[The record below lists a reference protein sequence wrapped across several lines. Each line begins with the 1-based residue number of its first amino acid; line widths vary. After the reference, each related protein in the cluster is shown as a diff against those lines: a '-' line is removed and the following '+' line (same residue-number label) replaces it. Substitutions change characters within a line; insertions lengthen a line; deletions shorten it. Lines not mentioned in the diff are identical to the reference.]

1 MALKLNERYPGRFNS
16 PTTQYPQGSFKN
28 RTAPGA
34 KDGSYLEQD
43 WANDALA
50 FLSSLLSGANITPNG
65 NVDTV
70 GASQYYTAL
79 QSLIGSDKFLK
90 IANNLS
96 EIKDAGPAA
105 VTQTLANLGIS
116 GNLIPVGV
124 PLPYPLATP
133 PTGFL
138 KCNGLSFS
146 TAIYPKLALAYPS
159 GVLPDLRGEF
169 LRGWDDGRGVDAGR
183 ALLSLKLDT
192 LQGHKHTIID
202 SVNPNYTGAN
212 SRGGSST
219 FGGIQYVDN
228 AGPSSVFQASTMI
241 TNGINGTP
249 RVDSETSP
257 RNIAF
262 NYIVRAI

>member
-1 MALKLNERYPGRFNS
+1 MGE
-16 PTTQYPQGSFKN
+16 GSLV
-28 RTAPGA
+28 P
-34 KDGSYLEQD
+34 
-43 WANDALA
+43 
-50 FLSSLLSGANITPNG
+50 I
-65 NVDTV
+65 
-70 GASQYYTAL
+70 
-79 QSLIGSDKFLK
+79 
-90 IANNLS
+90 
-96 EIKDAGPAA
+96 
-105 VTQTLANLGIS
+105 
-116 GNLIPVGV
+116 GV

-146 TAIYPKLALAYPS
+146 TATYPKLALAYPS

-202 SVNPNYTGAN
+202 SENPNYTGAN
-212 SRGGSST
+212 GRVGDLS
-219 FGGIQYVDN
+219 FGGIQYVGN
-228 AGPSSVFQASTMI
+228 AGPNSSFQASTMI

-257 RNIAF
+257 RNVAF
-262 NYIVRAI
+262 NYIVRAA